1 MQNSEEKERKLAS
14 TRKLITFANIA
25 GPVSLIIGGILLS
38 TAGLICSLIA
48 RSRIN
53 TMLKEQ
59 PQDPVF
65 SQKVMQAAKP
75 GAIALIICTIALVLN
90 VISLALVMPAV
101 LEASQTGNL
110 TTLFGGGAETPQ
122 EQLRPPGAKETT
134 AFQLTKP
141 RFNQKPIQGFA
152 NSLSIAY

>member
-14 TRKLITFANIA
+14 ARKLITFANIA
-25 GPVSLIIGGILLS
+25 GPVSLIIGGVLLS

-53 TMLKEQ
+53 TLLKEQ
-59 PQDPVF
+59 PQDRVI
-65 SQKVMQAAKP
+65 SQKVMQVAKP

-110 TTLFGGGAETPQ
+110 TTLFGGGAVN
-122 EQLRPPGAKETT
+122 T
-134 AFQLTKP
+134 AGTSTSTW
-141 RFNQKPIQGFA
+141 G
-152 NSLSIAY
+152 

>member
-1 MQNSEEKERKLAS
+1 MRNSEEKEQKLAS

-25 GPVSLIIGGILLS
+25 GPVSLIIGGVLLS

-53 TMLKEQ
+53 TMLKKQ
-59 PQDPVF
+59 PQDQAF
-65 SQKVMQAAKP
+65 SQKVMQVAKP

-110 TTLFGGGAETPQ
+110 TTLFGGGAVN
-122 EQLRPPGAKETT
+122 T
-134 AFQLTKP
+134 AGTSTSTW
-141 RFNQKPIQGFA
+141 G
-152 NSLSIAY
+152 

>member
-1 MQNSEEKERKLAS
+1 MQNSEKKERKLAS

-25 GPVSLIIGGILLS
+25 GPVSLIIGGVLLS

-59 PQDPVF
+59 PQDQVF
-65 SQKVMQAAKP
+65 SQKVMQTAKP

-110 TTLFGGGAETPQ
+110 TTLFGGGAVN
-122 EQLRPPGAKETT
+122 TT
-134 AFQLTKP
+134 GTATSTW
-141 RFNQKPIQGFA
+141 G
-152 NSLSIAY
+152 

>member
-1 MQNSEEKERKLAS
+1 M
-14 TRKLITFANIA
+14 
-25 GPVSLIIGGILLS
+25 LS

-48 RSRIN
+48 RSKIN

-59 PQDPVF
+59 PQDQVF

-110 TTLFGGGAETPQ
+110 TTLFGGGAVN
-122 EQLRPPGAKETT
+122 T
-134 AFQLTKP
+134 AGTATSTW
-141 RFNQKPIQGFA
+141 G
-152 NSLSIAY
+152 

>member
-25 GPVSLIIGGILLS
+25 GPVSLIIGGVLLS

-59 PQDPVF
+59 PQDRVF

-110 TTLFGGGAETPQ
+110 TTLFGGGAVN
-122 EQLRPPGAKETT
+122 T
-134 AFQLTKP
+134 AGTAMSTW
-141 RFNQKPIQGFA
+141 G
-152 NSLSIAY
+152 

>member
-1 MQNSEEKERKLAS
+1 MRNSEEKEQKLAS

-25 GPVSLIIGGILLS
+25 GPVSLIIGGVLLS

-59 PQDPVF
+59 PQDQAF

-75 GAIALIICTIALVLN
+75 GAIAPIICTIALVLN

-101 LEASQTGNL
+101 LEATQTGNL
-110 TTLFGGGAETPQ
+110 TTLFGSGAVN
-122 EQLRPPGAKETT
+122 T
-134 AFQLTKP
+134 AGTATSTW
-141 RFNQKPIQGFA
+141 G
-152 NSLSIAY
+152 

>member
-25 GPVSLIIGGILLS
+25 GPVSLIIGGVVLS

-59 PQDPVF
+59 PQDQVF

-75 GAIALIICTIALVLN
+75 SAIALIICTIALVLN

-110 TTLFGGGAETPQ
+110 TTLLGGGAVN
-122 EQLRPPGAKETT
+122 T
-134 AFQLTKP
+134 AGTATSTW
-141 RFNQKPIQGFA
+141 G
-152 NSLSIAY
+152 

>member
-1 MQNSEEKERKLAS
+1 MRNSEEKEQKLAS

-25 GPVSLIIGGILLS
+25 GPVSLIIGGVLLS

-59 PQDPVF
+59 PQDQAF
-65 SQKVMQAAKP
+65 SQKVMQTAKP

-110 TTLFGGGAETPQ
+110 TTLFGGGAVN
-122 EQLRPPGAKETT
+122 TT
-134 AFQLTKP
+134 GTATSTW
-141 RFNQKPIQGFA
+141 G
-152 NSLSIAY
+152 

>member
-1 MQNSEEKERKLAS
+1 MRNSEEKEQKLAS

-25 GPVSLIIGGILLS
+25 GPVSLIIGGVLLS

-59 PQDPVF
+59 PQDQAF
-65 SQKVMQAAKP
+65 SQKVMQTAKP

-110 TTLFGGGAETPQ
+110 TTLFGGGAVN
-122 EQLRPPGAKETT
+122 TT
-134 AFQLTKP
+134 GTVTSTW
-141 RFNQKPIQGFA
+141 G
-152 NSLSIAY
+152 

>member
-14 TRKLITFANIA
+14 ARKLITFANIA
-25 GPVSLIIGGILLS
+25 GPVSLIIGGVLLS

-59 PQDPVF
+59 PQDRVF

-110 TTLFGGGAETPQ
+110 TTLFGSGAVN
-122 EQLRPPGAKETT
+122 T
-134 AFQLTKP
+134 AGTATFTW
-141 RFNQKPIQGFA
+141 G
-152 NSLSIAY
+152 

>member
-1 MQNSEEKERKLAS
+1 MRNSEEKEQILAS

-25 GPVSLIIGGILLS
+25 GPVSLIIGGVLLS

-59 PQDPVF
+59 PQDQAF
-65 SQKVMQAAKP
+65 SQKVMQTAKP

-101 LEASQTGNL
+101 LEATQTGNL
-110 TTLFGGGAETPQ
+110 TTLFGSGAVN
-122 EQLRPPGAKETT
+122 T
-134 AFQLTKP
+134 AGTATSTW
-141 RFNQKPIQGFA
+141 G
-152 NSLSIAY
+152 

>member
-1 MQNSEEKERKLAS
+1 MRNSEEKEQKLAS

-25 GPVSLIIGGILLS
+25 GPVSLIIGGVLLS

-59 PQDPVF
+59 PQDQAF
-65 SQKVMQAAKP
+65 SQKVMRAAKP

-101 LEASQTGNL
+101 LEATQTGNL
-110 TTLFGGGAETPQ
+110 TTLFGSGAVN
-122 EQLRPPGAKETT
+122 T
-134 AFQLTKP
+134 AGTATSTW
-141 RFNQKPIQGFA
+141 G
-152 NSLSIAY
+152 

>member
-1 MQNSEEKERKLAS
+1 MLNSEEKERKLAS

-48 RSRIN
+48 RSRI

-59 PQDPVF
+59 PQDRVF

-110 TTLFGGGAETPQ
+110 TTLFGGGAVN
-122 EQLRPPGAKETT
+122 T
-134 AFQLTKP
+134 AGTATSTW
-141 RFNQKPIQGFA
+141 G
-152 NSLSIAY
+152 

>member
-1 MQNSEEKERKLAS
+1 MPNSEEKERKLAS

-25 GPVSLIIGGILLS
+25 GPVSLIIGGVLLS
-38 TAGLICSLIA
+38 SAGLICSLIA

-59 PQDPVF
+59 PQDQIF

-110 TTLFGGGAETPQ
+110 TTLFGGGAVN
-122 EQLRPPGAKETT
+122 T
-134 AFQLTKP
+134 AGTATSTW
-141 RFNQKPIQGFA
+141 G
-152 NSLSIAY
+152 

>member
-1 MQNSEEKERKLAS
+1 MQNSEEKEQKLAS

-25 GPVSLIIGGILLS
+25 GPVSLIIGGVLLS

-59 PQDPVF
+59 PQDQVF
-65 SQKVMQAAKP
+65 SQKVMQVAKP

-110 TTLFGGGAETPQ
+110 TTLFGGGAVN
-122 EQLRPPGAKETT
+122 TT
-134 AFQLTKP
+134 GTAT
-141 RFNQKPIQGFA
+141 
-152 NSLSIAY
+152 SIWG

>member
-1 MQNSEEKERKLAS
+1 MRNSEEKEQKLAS

-25 GPVSLIIGGILLS
+25 GPVSLIIGGVLLS

-59 PQDPVF
+59 PQDQAF

-75 GAIALIICTIALVLN
+75 GAIALIICAIALVLN

-110 TTLFGGGAETPQ
+110 TTLFGGGAVSTA
-122 EQLRPPGAKETT
+122 GTAKSTW
-134 AFQLTKP
+134 
-141 RFNQKPIQGFA
+141 G
-152 NSLSIAY
+152 

>member
-1 MQNSEEKERKLAS
+1 VQNSEEKERKLAS

-25 GPVSLIIGGILLS
+25 GPVSLIIGGVLLS

-48 RSRIN
+48 RLRIN

-59 PQDPVF
+59 PQDQVF
-65 SQKVMQAAKP
+65 SQKVMQTAKP

-110 TTLFGGGAETPQ
+110 TTLFGSGAVN
-122 EQLRPPGAKETT
+122 T
-134 AFQLTKP
+134 AGTATSTW
-141 RFNQKPIQGFA
+141 G
-152 NSLSIAY
+152 

>member
-25 GPVSLIIGGILLS
+25 GPVSLIIGGVLLS

-53 TMLKEQ
+53 TILKEQ
-59 PQDPVF
+59 PQDRVF

-75 GAIALIICTIALVLN
+75 DAIALIICTIALVLN

-101 LEASQTGNL
+101 IEASQTGNL
-110 TTLFGGGAETPQ
+110 TSLFGGGAVN
-122 EQLRPPGAKETT
+122 T
-134 AFQLTKP
+134 AGTSTSTW
-141 RFNQKPIQGFA
+141 G
-152 NSLSIAY
+152 

>member
-14 TRKLITFANIA
+14 ARKLITFANIA
-25 GPVSLIIGGILLS
+25 GPVSLIIGGVLLS

-59 PQDPVF
+59 PQDRVF
-65 SQKVMQAAKP
+65 SQKVMQVAKP

-110 TTLFGGGAETPQ
+110 TTLFGGGAVN
-122 EQLRPPGAKETT
+122 T
-134 AFQLTKP
+134 AGTSTSTW
-141 RFNQKPIQGFA
+141 G
-152 NSLSIAY
+152 

>member
-1 MQNSEEKERKLAS
+1 MHNSEEKERKLAS

-25 GPVSLIIGGILLS
+25 GPVSLIIGGVLLS

-59 PQDPVF
+59 PQDQVF

-110 TTLFGGGAETPQ
+110 TTLFGGGAVNTA
-122 EQLRPPGAKETT
+122 GTT
-134 AFQLTKP
+134 TSTW
-141 RFNQKPIQGFA
+141 G
-152 NSLSIAY
+152 

>member
-1 MQNSEEKERKLAS
+1 MHNSEEKERKLAS

-25 GPVSLIIGGILLS
+25 GPVSLIIGGVLLS

-59 PQDPVF
+59 PQDQVF

-75 GAIALIICTIALVLN
+75 SAIALIICTIALVLN
-90 VISLALVMPAV
+90 VISLALVMPAL

-110 TTLFGGGAETPQ
+110 TTLFGGGAVN
-122 EQLRPPGAKETT
+122 TT
-134 AFQLTKP
+134 GTATSTW
-141 RFNQKPIQGFA
+141 G
-152 NSLSIAY
+152 

>member
-1 MQNSEEKERKLAS
+1 MRNSEEKEQKLAS

-25 GPVSLIIGGILLS
+25 GPVSLIIGGVLLS

-59 PQDPVF
+59 PQDQAF
-65 SQKVMQAAKP
+65 SQKVMRAAKP

-101 LEASQTGNL
+101 LEATQTGNL
-110 TTLFGGGAETPQ
+110 TTLFGSGAVN
-122 EQLRPPGAKETT
+122 T
-134 AFQLTKP
+134 AGTASSTW
-141 RFNQKPIQGFA
+141 G
-152 NSLSIAY
+152 